1 MGKESITFGNIEI
14 KKHEFQRYNNPIFLE
29 TGSIDNVLISSN
41 KISSGEKSYKYI
53 ILLLQ

>member
-53 ILLLQ
+53 ILLLE